1 MTLLLASACTRT
13 GNTDGT
19 HYTPGKT
26 EAHQAS
32 ACSTAAPLPAGCDT
46 SLQEAR
52 PIARRKPDRVVR
64 AIRGSAFCIT
74 TQGLRL
80 SASAQSV
87 KHSAT
92 YTLTALTAPELPPLP
107 QGMVNMTAS
116 AAGYRLLP
124 SGDHF
129 SPAAELRVAYNPD
142 SLPQGYTPDD
152 IYTSYY
158 DTEAMAWVRLERVG
172 VDTASHEIVSLTTHF
187 TDFVNEL
194 LKAPE
199 MPETQAFVPT
209 MMSDLEAA
217 NPIEGVTLIQPPS
230 ANSDG
235 TVALSYPLTIPDGRG
250 GMQPSLALTYN
261 SEGSNGWLGVGWDI
275 PVPAISVDTRWGV
288 PRYSTAKESEVY
300 LYKGEQLVALDDDG
314 NYLPLP
320 HRTSTWS
327 NRFSDGARFV
337 PRVNEDFDSIVR
349 HGTLPSDYWWE
360 VYDRTGTVHR
370 YGHYATRNNNSNQS
384 TLRDDHG
391 NIARWCLAESEDM
404 YGNMVLYL
412 YDTVHDPGIPAS
424 NVDGRQIYL
433 AEIHYTLH
441 RDTLLGTVDD
451 TGFHRIVFVREDNDL
466 ARRHGIRYQDQD
478 NPSASSYP
486 QRIPAV
492 ISGRAGFKEVTA
504 SLLSHIQ
511 IHNGDTLSKIWYF
524 GMEYGSGSGFKTRL
538 SNIFVRPVPEY
549 TGPTEEF
556 QNFQEYNDY
565 YMDYFGEKGVF
576 YRGEHTVNIIRI
588 DYYDAPDDLFGSDI
602 DLGDVWSAHTGTLF
616 PYGGDVHT
624 TGMALTPVG
633 TFAGTLSTSALG
645 STRGSSWNL
654 GGGLDV
660 GVGFNVF
667 WTELAAGG
675 QYDYTGSED
684 KGYISMTDIDG
695 DGLPDKVF
703 KNIIGGIYYR
713 KHVAHGDGTF
723 HFASPKPLM
732 IRDFLVTRGSSHN
745 VGLQVALGVHASAS
759 KNVNLSTTETFFADV
774 NADGLPDIVTDEG
787 VLFND
792 LVDGVPT
799 FRKAP
804 RHGDPTVADTIVT
817 STMPCGYVIY
827 DGEVNDSLYCETVV
841 DSLWIRCTNCT
852 PSERQYAITNSF
864 LNNGYSVTAFS
875 GDSILGCRYRVDCE
889 RRFSTSTAWPETE
902 AVKVWVAPD
911 GGTVVVTDSIRM
923 LPDRTGRVARSRI
936 VDGVAYS
943 VQHEHGVVPRGDNLS
958 SSTSTVIQSLCGTL
972 APDDTTFTVSTATL
986 QVARGDVIMF
996 RLQSG
1001 DDRSYDRTDWRHAVR
1016 YTNRPGTDPY
1026 GLPNSTFLSTHDFVV
1041 AGSDIFSAPERGTV
1055 TVDIDIATGSASN
1068 RVAVGAMAGF
1078 LSLATDTVAS
1088 AQNTTLH
1095 VRMNN
1100 STVIPVDTGDPV
1112 AVLLYSAGTT
1122 DFGMVQCSP
1131 HIIFTPEANSTIS
1144 TPVDYYPSAQ
1154 LLIADGQNLDSVYYR
1169 LFGPLY
1175 RGWGQFGYLS
1185 DGTDA
1190 GDPIELGNLVY
1201 NLGGFT
1207 AADTHQMSSVGDQ
1220 IDIESFSFDELSQ
1233 AVTATSNYNP
1243 LSSAGSRWH
1252 RMDADSRRQM
1262 WTGFGR
1268 NTAIMRYMT
1277 SNTLPAE
1284 FYSSCETTVAI
1295 EPECPVPASTAAY
1308 PKVKTHARQN
1318 ETVTFNLA
1326 GNAANIYGNS
1336 RSWSTSTML
1345 SEYLDLNGDRYPD
1358 LLYKGNVQYT
1368 MPYGGLS
1375 PHVSSLAADIS
1386 VTGTASTSNNM
1397 TYGSRGQF
1405 PHPMFGKTQRT
1416 AKISAEPKHP
1426 SDSDSGNGSGGLGGV
1441 SGDDT
1446 ARCNYVDIN
1455 GDGLPDRVYDDGQV
1469 MLNIGYSFLPK
1480 EPWSCGPMHKGTYDS
1495 YSASASFSEEAANF
1509 AQGVTPPSAF
1519 SMANFSIGGGYG
1531 IGLSNNHTK
1540 YQLMDVNGDGLPDK
1554 IVNNANNITVYINV
1568 GNGNWEKIT
1577 TDVPQISHGMG
1588 FNENV
1593 SVSATLGATWG
1604 LAKITG
1610 TLSGSPLSRSFSC
1623 DKMQLMDIDGD
1634 GLPDYVT
1641 SSLESDMH
1649 MRRNLC
1655 GKTNLLKSVTNEF
1668 DGTFAV
1674 DYSFV
1679 APSYDHPQGKW
1690 VLTSCIVTGDTTRG
1704 IPDSKSTFSYR
1715 NPRYDRYER
1724 TSYGFDTVVT
1734 CQDTCSATG
1743 TYTHY
1748 RYLTEGY
1755 DNRSYHRRGKKL
1767 SQSVSDAGHH
1777 RWDETLYDVAVFD
1790 LENGEPAGDG
1800 DCPLVS
1806 YPLIEKTVT
1815 NHYEG
1820 NTTPRQTTAVGFR
1833 YDSRR
1838 NIVRYTNW
1846 GDTNRTGD
1854 EVCAVMQYLDGQQ
1867 RNLIALRSSV
1877 DVHGGSQP
1885 TAALMRHAEFT
1896 YNGRGSL
1903 LSRTDRIAADGTSAE
1918 TRYHYDRYG
1927 NPDSVILPPNDSGQR
1942 MHYAYTYDPV
1952 LHRLPVRVDDAYGR
1966 TSHAT
1971 YSYRYAKP
1979 LTVTDVAGSTVRY
1992 TYDSLGRT
2000 TSVTAPDE
2008 LAHGLPYTWRAKYF
2022 NLAAITLHYDRFNP
2036 ADPIRTV
2043 TLGDDWG
2050 RVVQVKKDICVEG
2063 QPAVQLSG
2071 RVEYDALGRAVKVY
2085 DPVADA
2091 TGGTLAYNTAR
2102 GALRSVSQYD
2112 ILDRN
2117 VKSTTYDSN
2126 IILVQTCSY
2135 AYTPSGTG
2143 AMLSTTV
2150 TDPRGHSTTS
2160 ITDAYGRTAAVTDAL
2175 GGTTTMT
2182 YDALGQLVASFDP
2195 EGFQTLYV
2203 YDMLGRPVSRSHP
2216 DAGTT
2221 LTQYDKAGN
2230 VTLQTNAAGET
2241 VTTLYHYLRPTE
2253 RQYSKIPHN
2262 NVQYSYNAY
2271 GQLSVVQDGS
2281 GRSVFYYDAMGN
2293 VSKNVR
2299 TFAVPFS
2306 HKTFTFTME
2315 FEYDSWGRACA
2326 ITYPDGERVSY
2337 AYDCGGSLLSM
2348 RGTKGSTA
2356 RNYIDRVSY
2365 NIYGQR
2371 SRIEY
2376 GNGTR
2381 AEYRYDDL
2389 RRLSRLKTYAVQG
2402 GSRVAVQDIV
2412 YRFDSVGNIVLDSNS
2427 AAACGGIGGQYVNRY
2442 RYDAISRLV
2451 GATQSN
2457 TYSSGNV
2464 LSAAYSPSG
2473 RLCSKQQ
2480 TFTGQN
2486 SAFGYDGSNRPHAPR
2501 RLFDSG
2507 LHRLHDLQWDDMG
2520 NLAQVNS
2527 YLTDAES
2534 GADYEGSRHLFWT
2547 EDNRMVNAV
2556 DDKYFSYYAYDHSG
2570 ERVLKMTGKNTLLDI
2585 NADRVHTSSYVDR
2598 ITLYTSPYLVADDNG
2613 YTKHYYAGTERVCA
2627 VIGNGG
2633 LNNLGN
2639 FIGPDPHMQ
2648 NTANNLY
2655 EKCISVMQDRQLR
2668 QNESDAVKACGQD
2681 ADGLDIDLMPVPA
2694 SVLQES
2700 AVKTTT
2706 FENAMNANSQLS
2718 QQGEIAYF
2726 YHGDHLGSASWI
2738 TDANGIPVQHLQYLP
2753 FGETFVDQHTA
2764 GYEERFTFT
2773 GKEKDSETG
2782 FYYFGARY
2790 YDPSISGL
2798 FLSIDPMADK
2808 YPSISPYA
2816 YCAWN
2821 PVKLVDPD
2829 GRDLYI
2835 PNEDSESHNASKQ
2848 DILSLVKEKYKKYIC
2863 FDKEGNV
2870 SLSED
2875 VTDGMLKNDK
2885 GLALIKDL
2893 VTSQKKFLYEASD
2906 DASSTYNDGL
2916 SHEMTSDEW
2925 TMDGIVNASSYG
2937 KDSRGLYTHTPKKGY
2952 DGHVILAKSGDWK
2965 ETDKNGFATSI
2976 RKSVLFHELA
2986 ENYYRTNNNMDY
2998 KEAHNEAV
3006 AREGFV
3012 FKRNFPG
3019 TIPRMSRSNPKDG
3032 FYYKGEHIF

>member
-13 GNTDGT
+13 GDTDGT

-46 SLQEAR
+46 SHREATSV
-52 PIARRKPDRVVR
+52 ARRKPDRVVR

-235 TVALSYPLTIPDGRG
+235 TVALNYPLTIPDGRG

-384 TLRDDHG
+384 TLRDDRG

-466 ARRHGIRYQDQD
+466 ARRHGIRYQDQVCH
-478 NPSASSYP
+478 SASSYP

-524 GMEYGSGSGFKTRL
+524 GMEYGSGTGFKPRL
-538 SNIFVRPVPEY
+538 TDISLFPVPEY

-565 YMDYFGEKGVF
+565 YMDFSGEKGVF
-576 YRGEHTVNIIRI
+576 YRGNHTLNGIQI

-616 PYGGDVHT
+616 PYGSDVHT

-703 KNIIGGIYYR
+703 KNISGGIYYR

-972 APDDTTFTVSTATL
+972 APDDTTFTVSSATL

-1095 VRMNN
+1095 VSMNN

-1131 HIIFTPEANSTIS
+1131 HIVFTPEANSTIS
-1144 TPVDYYPSAQ
+1144 TPVDYYLPPQ
-1154 LLIADGQNLDSVYYR
+1154 LLIANGQNLDSVYYR

-1220 IDIESFSFDELSQ
+1220 IDIESFSFGELSQ

-1295 EPECPVPASTAAY
+1295 EPECPVPAPTAAY

-1416 AKISAEPKHP
+1416 AKISAEPKQP

-1554 IVNNANNITVYINV
+1554 IVENANNITVYINV
-1568 GNGNWEKIT
+1568 GNGNWEKII
-1577 TDVPQISHGMG
+1577 TDVQQISHGMG

-1593 SVSATLGATWG
+1593 SVSGTLGATWG

-1641 SSLESDMH
+1641 STLESDMH

-1668 DGTFAV
+1668 EGTFAV

-1704 IPDSKSTFSYR
+1704 IPDSKSTYSYR

-1734 CQDTCSATG
+1734 CQDTCSASG

-1867 RNLIALRSSV
+1867 RNLITLRSSV

-1927 NPDSVILPPNDSGQR
+1927 NPDSVILPPNGSGQR

-1992 TYDSLGRT
+1992 TYDALGRT

-2008 LAHGLPYTWRAKYF
+2008 LAHGLPYTWCAKYF
-2022 NLAAITLHYDRFNP
+2022 NYAAITLHYDRFSP

-2043 TLGDDWG
+2043 TLCDGWG
-2050 RVVQVKKDICVEG
+2050 RVVQIKKDICVEG

-2135 AYTPSGTG
+2135 AYTPSGAG

-2150 TDPRGHSTTS
+2150 TDPRGYSTTS

-2175 GGTTTMT
+2175 YGTTTMT
-2182 YDALGQLVASFDP
+2182 YDALGQLVASSDP
-2195 EGFQTLYV
+2195 EGFQTFYA

-2216 DAGTT
+2216 DAGMT

-2306 HKTFTFTME
+2306 NKTYTFTME

-2337 AYDCGGSLLSM
+2337 DCGGSLLSM
-2348 RGTKGSTA
+2348 RGAKGSTA
-2356 RNYIDRVSY
+2356 RNYIDKMSY

-2371 SRIEY
+2371 SRIDY

-2381 AEYRYDDL
+2381 
-2389 RRLSRLKTYAVQG
+2389 
-2402 GSRVAVQDIV
+2402 
-2412 YRFDSVGNIVLDSNS
+2412 
-2427 AAACGGIGGQYVNRY
+2427 
-2442 RYDAISRLV
+2442 
-2451 GATQSN
+2451 
-2457 TYSSGNV
+2457 
-2464 LSAAYSPSG
+2464 
-2473 RLCSKQQ
+2473 
-2480 TFTGQN
+2480 
-2486 SAFGYDGSNRPHAPR
+2486 
-2501 RLFDSG
+2501 
-2507 LHRLHDLQWDDMG
+2507 
-2520 NLAQVNS
+2520 
-2527 YLTDAES
+2527 
-2534 GADYEGSRHLFWT
+2534 
-2547 EDNRMVNAV
+2547 
-2556 DDKYFSYYAYDHSG
+2556 
-2570 ERVLKMTGKNTLLDI
+2570 
-2585 NADRVHTSSYVDR
+2585 
-2598 ITLYTSPYLVADDNG
+2598 
-2613 YTKHYYAGTERVCA
+2613 
-2627 VIGNGG
+2627 
-2633 LNNLGN
+2633 
-2639 FIGPDPHMQ
+2639 
-2648 NTANNLY
+2648 
-2655 EKCISVMQDRQLR
+2655 
-2668 QNESDAVKACGQD
+2668 
-2681 ADGLDIDLMPVPA
+2681 
-2694 SVLQES
+2694 
-2700 AVKTTT
+2700 
-2706 FENAMNANSQLS
+2706 
-2718 QQGEIAYF
+2718 
-2726 YHGDHLGSASWI
+2726 
-2738 TDANGIPVQHLQYLP
+2738 
-2753 FGETFVDQHTA
+2753 
-2764 GYEERFTFT
+2764 
-2773 GKEKDSETG
+2773 
-2782 FYYFGARY
+2782 
-2790 YDPSISGL
+2790 
-2798 FLSIDPMADK
+2798 
-2808 YPSISPYA
+2808 
-2816 YCAWN
+2816 
-2821 PVKLVDPD
+2821 
-2829 GRDLYI
+2829 
-2835 PNEDSESHNASKQ
+2835 
-2848 DILSLVKEKYKKYIC
+2848 
-2863 FDKEGNV
+2863 
-2870 SLSED
+2870 
-2875 VTDGMLKNDK
+2875 
-2885 GLALIKDL
+2885 
-2893 VTSQKKFLYEASD
+2893 
-2906 DASSTYNDGL
+2906 
-2916 SHEMTSDEW
+2916 
-2925 TMDGIVNASSYG
+2925 
-2937 KDSRGLYTHTPKKGY
+2937 
-2952 DGHVILAKSGDWK
+2952 
-2965 ETDKNGFATSI
+2965 
-2976 RKSVLFHELA
+2976 
-2986 ENYYRTNNNMDY
+2986 
-2998 KEAHNEAV
+2998 
-3006 AREGFV
+3006 
-3012 FKRNFPG
+3012 
-3019 TIPRMSRSNPKDG
+3019 
-3032 FYYKGEHIF
+3032 